1 MKIQNLAVIFIIIIL
16 PISLILTSFVQS
28 QVKTLSLQIDY
39 DTRLNN
45 STYDALKA
53 FQLNTINSDSSDIA
67 NSKLRDINASV
78 NSFFNSIATNF
89 NISGYNKDILK
100 EYVPALVY
108 TMYDGYYI
116 YSPFDNNLDDINK
129 NNEVNGLYNIEYK
142 TDAEILNQ
150 NNQEATYKQGD
161 RVYGLKP
168 YIYYS
173 CRYKRGDDDFVIS
186 YSLDNYITIQG
197 TIDGKTIFDYG
208 YLLNNISLDGT
219 KYRDV
224 DIISGEE
231 LEEYIVDSEISK
243 PTKYKYVKINGVK
256 YYQDNNAPH
265 KWFSLLNGERHY
277 TEEKFNVE
285 TKAGIEYYKK
295 AREFTDR
302 VLNSSYKS
310 LDGNT
315 KSGYNLK
322 ELKGSNAVEI
332 DEDGNYKSI
341 TELGNYNIFFNDNSH
356 SIEDP
361 DSNFNQQ
368 RMSVI
373 KYSIEKNLSIAIANY
388 NRYSKTDNVNF
399 QMPKLKE
406 DEWDKI
412 MDNISIISFLQGM
425 NIGGK
430 VYNGYSV
437 ITNTKNKELVSE
449 DSIYITT
456 SDGEYHRPNENGL
469 EANVNV
475 EQGFFN
481 IDFEIKS
488 NKNNNGDIIYYNSK
502 QFFNSDIGKY
512 DAYSGSYNSII
523 NQAGL
528 NITDNIYKYM
538 EDMAKLDERI

>member
-150 NNQEATYKQGD
+150 NNHEATYKQGD

-208 YLLNNISLDGT
+208 YLLNNISPDGT

-231 LEEYIVDSEISK
+231 LEEYIVDSEISE

-277 TEEKFNVE
+277 TEEKFNVK

-456 SDGEYHRPNENGL
+456 SDGEYHRPNENRL